1 MAGGGISSWSGEERC
16 CVLRPAVL
24 QAAAAEVNGL
34 GVRDET
40 TSSDPIL
47 LLWAGRKGQG
57 VSAADLFA
65 EEKAEC

>member
-47 LLWAGRKGQG
+47 LLWQVERAGGFCGGFVRRGEG
-57 VSAADLFA
+57 
-65 EEKAEC
+65 